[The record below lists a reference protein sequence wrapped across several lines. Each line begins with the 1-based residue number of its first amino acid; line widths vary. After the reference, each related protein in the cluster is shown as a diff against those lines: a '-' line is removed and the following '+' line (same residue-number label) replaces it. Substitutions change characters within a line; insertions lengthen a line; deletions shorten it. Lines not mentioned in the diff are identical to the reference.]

1 MKNKQK
7 KKEQSAEQLEIID
20 TKDFVD
26 RTVPGG
32 FVNIT

>member
-20 TKDFVD
+20 TKMQ
-26 RTVPGG
+26 
-32 FVNIT
+32 NISYQQIKY